1 MTEKDKRIFDRLKS
15 DFDYVTSLGYK
26 VLGVF
31 LQGSQ
36 NYGLDYEGSD
46 IDTKAIVIPS
56 FEDFVL
62 NKKPAST
69 TLILPSNEHIDVKDI
84 RLMHECFRKQN
95 INFIEILFTKY
106 RYMNPDYEALYQPM
120 FNNNEKIAHYNNY
133 AAVNC
138 IAGMVYEKHKAMEH
152 PYPTLKDKIEKYGYD
167 CYTDDTKFLT
177 RNGWK
182 SYYEIEDNEEIG
194 TLNPQTKELEF
205 QNFYQRFC
213 NQYNGEIYDVETYN
227 SHFTVTPNHKIYTS
241 SIKNINVNGHKY
253 IENLSNWQLESIQDV
268 MNTKHF
274 RHNSSKHRHLAVVY
288 NNNND
293 LREYEGVKIT
303 DDLLKLIGAFASEG
317 TVSFRDNNV
326 KSINI
331 AQADIK
337 AEHNLNFIKMMD
349 SIKDIKINKYT
360 YPSRRNKQYN
370 EIIWII
376 TDSVLREKIYQW
388 CKHKSENKQLPNFI
402 FELSKRQA
410 RILLDSLCLG
420 DGTEQTSRRV
430 YYTISK
436 KLAEDVQ
443 ILSMMA
449 GYYAVMMGG
458 QSGFKCYGGFNDE
471 EYFIYQV
478 AIKKEEYVPNWC
490 YFKLG
495 KNVKLTNYNG
505 NIVCFSVPNSIL
517 ITQKDGKIA
526 IQGNCKQLHHII
538 RCEEFL
544 NRYIAG
550 VPYSECLIPTNPQ
563 YLINVKAEYIHSLEE
578 ARQIASNC
586 EYLVKLTKQNYMDT
600 HPVVIDYEVDE
611 IMNDVLFDVLKH
623 SFREEIN
630 E

>member
-1 MTEKDKRIFDRLKS
+1 MTEKDKRIFDRLRS

-36 NYGLDYEGSD
+36 NYHLDYEGSD

-62 NKKPAST
+62 NRKPAST
-69 TLILPSNEHIDVKDI
+69 TLILPSNEHVDVKDI

-106 RYMNPDYEALYQPM
+106 KYLNPEYVDLYQPM
-120 FNNNEKIAHYNNY
+120 FDNNERIAHYNNY

-177 RNGWK
+177 RSGWK
-182 SYYEIEDNEEIG
+182 SYYDIKDDEEIG
-194 TLNPQTKELEF
+194 TFNSQTKELEF
-205 QNFYQRFC
+205 QKFYQRFC

-241 SIKNINVNGHKY
+241 PIKNINANGHKY
-253 IENLSNWQLESIQDV
+253 VEHLSNWKLESMQDV

-274 RHNSSKHRHLAVVY
+274 GHASSKHRHLAVVY

-293 LREYEGVKIT
+293 LEEYEGVRIT
-303 DDLLKLIGAFASEG
+303 DDLLKLIGAFVSEG
-317 TVSFRDNNV
+317 TISFRNSDPKAIQISQTDLNV
-326 KSINI
+326 
-331 AQADIK
+331 D
-337 AEHNLNFIKMMD
+337 HNLNFIRMMD
-349 SIKDIKINKYT
+349 SIHDIKVNKFS
-360 YPSRRNKQYN
+360 YPSRSN
-370 EIIWII
+370 ENRHEIVWTI
-376 TDSVLREKIYQW
+376 TDVMLREKIYQW
-388 CKHKSENKQLPNFI
+388 CNHRSENKRLPSFI
-402 FELSKRQA
+402 FNLSKRQA
-410 RILLDSLCLG
+410 SILLDSLCLG
-420 DGTEQTSRRV
+420 DGTEQSSRRV

-436 KLAEDVQ
+436 KLSEDVQ
-443 ILSMMA
+443 ILAMMA
-449 GYYAVMMGG
+449 EHYAVVMGG
-458 QSGFKCYGGFNDE
+458 EFGFKNRCHFNNKDL
-471 EYFIYQV
+471 YIYQV
-478 AIKKEEYVPNWC
+478 AIKKEEYTPNWC

-495 KNVKLTNYNG
+495 QNVKTVDYNG

-526 IQGNCKQLHHII
+526 IQGNCKQLHHIL

-550 VPYSECLIPTNPQ
+550 VPYAECLIPTNPQ
-563 YLINVKAEYIHSLEE
+563 YLINVKSEYIHSLEE
-578 ARQIASNC
+578 ARQIADNS
-586 EYLVKLTKQNYMDT
+586 EYLVKLTKQEYIDT
-600 HPVVIDYEVDE
+600 HPVVIDSEVDE
-611 IMNDVLFDVLKH
+611 IMNGVLFDVLKH
-623 SFREEIN
+623 SFKEEIN
-630 E
+630 K